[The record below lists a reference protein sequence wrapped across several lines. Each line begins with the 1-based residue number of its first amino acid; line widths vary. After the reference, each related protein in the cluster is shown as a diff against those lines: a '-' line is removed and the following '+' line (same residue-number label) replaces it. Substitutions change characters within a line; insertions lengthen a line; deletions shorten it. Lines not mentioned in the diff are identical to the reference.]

1 MSAAASAEALG
12 RIGPDAKEAVPALIA
27 ALKDE
32 NWRCPLLVSALALG
46 MIGPEAKEAVP
57 ALTAA
62 LEDKDE
68 RVRLASAQAIQAI
81 RG

>member
-1 MSAAASAEALG
+1 MALG
-12 RIGPDAKEAVPALIA
+12 
-27 ALKDE
+27 
-32 NWRCPLLVSALALG
+32 C
-46 MIGPEAKEAVP
+46 MGPEAKEAVP

-68 RVRLASAQAIQAI
+68 MVRLASAQAIRAI